1 MPITQA
7 VPTVRHREGTP
18 KDFLLILPN
27 DGMSLRDIQR
37 EACLQAL
44 ERSGW
49 SWSVAAQT
57 LRMSTRVLAATVQ
70 ALGITDA
77 DRAQSIAEGRTCA

>member
-1 MPITQA
+1 MPITQII
-7 VPTVRHREGTP
+7 PTVRHREGTP

-57 LRMSTRVLAATVQ
+57 LRMTTPMLASTVKS
-70 ALGITDA
+70 LGITDA
-77 DRAQSIAEGRTCA
+77 DRAQSIAEGRTRA